1 MKADEFLKRATK
13 GTEAGEI
20 IEESHLRLAII
31 KLLENYREIVVKE
44 CSIPDV
50 SEMFDFAG
58 YLYGNFDYHDN
69 AKDGDIYIHNDN
81 NLKYTREK
89 IYQQWLGTRNSR

>member
-69 AKDGDIYIHNDN
+69 TKEGDIYMHNDN
-81 NLKYTREK
+81 KLKYTKEK
-89 IYQQWLGTRNSR
+89 VYKQWIGIRNSR